1 MNKERRPIKLRYGKV
16 KALAKIFG
24 CSRMTVERA
33 LRWEF
38 DTELADKIRE
48 RAERLGF
55 IKRY

>member
-1 MNKERRPIKLRYGKV
+1 MDERKPIKLRYGKV
-16 KALAKIFG
+16 KALASIFG
-24 CSRMTVERA
+24 CSRITVERA